1 MQKHNVYFSCSGST
15 ITWGEKDKLLPKS
28 QIYTSSSFS
37 QICLAIWPYPL
48 HTLAHPFVKEGLA
61 YFPTSLDCSRLHSF
75 CFIKFLQIMYSRC
88 GKKKIMIVFVEYFSA
103 EGLHLVCRLSF
114 SH

>member
-15 ITWGEKDKLLPKS
+15 IAWGEKDNLLPKS

-75 CFIKFLQIMYSRC
+75 CFIKFLEIMYSRC
-88 GKKKIMIVFVEYFSA
+88 GKKK
-103 EGLHLVCRLSF
+103 L
-114 SH
+114 